1 MHPKLWR
8 LRVERKVHAGRASRV
23 WIGVVRR
30 VKLICA
36 NAQSGRPTAP
46 TRSRTLPAMDVL
58 YATCAH
64 LPEPDP
70 DQAPTVAALEALGL
84 SVAVRG
90 WDDPD
95 ARWDDGRLVLPR
107 ATWTYPWAVDAF
119 RRWLG
124 VVSATTPILNP
135 PDVLRWNLHKGY
147 LLALA
152 DAGVPV
158 TPTALLRAGDS
169 TSFDAL
175 LAERGWDEVV
185 VKPAISGGSFRTLKV
200 TGANRDEGR
209 AHLADLVSERDVLV
223 QPYLRSVEG
232 HGERSLIWVD
242 GVLTHAIRK
251 NPRFQGMD
259 ESVSTTSVPIAP
271 AEAAVADAAIAA
283 ARSLVPADELLYAR
297 VDVAPDAAGRYVLM
311 ELELIEPSLFFPQG
325 PKGAARF
332 AAAVAR
338 YLG

>member
-1 MHPKLWR
+1 MDGPH
-8 LRVERKVHAGRASRV
+8 S
-23 WIGVVRR
+23 
-30 VKLICA
+30 
-36 NAQSGRPTAP
+36 AP
-46 TRSRTLPAMDVL
+46 APVPFGTMDVL

-90 WDDPD
+90 WDDPS

-107 ATWTYPWAVDAF
+107 ATWTSPWAVDAF
-119 RRWLG
+119 RAWIDA
-124 VVSATTPILNP
+124 VSATTPLLNP

-147 LLALA
+147 LLDLV

-158 TPTALLRAGDS
+158 TPTALLRAGDP
-169 TSFDAL
+169 TSLDAL
-175 LAERGWDEVV
+175 LAARGWDEVV
-185 VKPAISGGSFRTLKV
+185 VKPAVSGGSFRTLKV
-200 TGANRDEGR
+200 TDENRDAGR
-209 AHLADLVSERDVLV
+209 AHLADLVAERDVLV

-242 GVLTHAIRK
+242 GALTHAIRK
-251 NPRFQGMD
+251 NPRFQGD
-259 ESVSTTSVPIAP
+259 EENVSTSAVPIDP

-283 ARSLVPADELLYAR
+283 ARRLVPGASDLLYAR
-297 VDVAPDAAGRYVLM
+297 VDVAPDAGGRFVLM

-325 PKGAARF
+325 PAGAVRF
-332 AAAVAR
+332 AEAVAR
-338 YLG
+338 RLAAGPSAGQGLLSV